1 MSISQMVLI
10 SRILILIAVGFG
22 VLTIILF
29 FAYDIRKIVFVLYG
43 IGNREWFI
51 KNGNGQTAKRKKKT
65 PSKTEKL
72 ATGEL
77 DIDKNS
83 VYANV
88 DDYADTKSGY
98 TQKISTSELE
108 VAGSEYPMTVA
119 LDMYESGNIDMES
132 GTVSLEGVEL
142 SIIQDITYMADIKE
156 W

>member
-51 KNGNGQTAKRKKKT
+51 KNGNGQTAKRKKKM

-72 ATGEL
+72 ATDEF
-77 DIDKNS
+77 DKNS
-83 VYANV
+83 TYKNT
-88 DDYADTKSGY
+88 DDYADIKCGY

-119 LDMYESGNIDMES
+119 LDMYESGDLDMES

>member
-10 SRILILIAVGFG
+10 SRILILIAVGFC

-51 KNGNGQTAKRKKKT
+51 KNGNSQTAKRKKKK

-72 ATGEL
+72 EADEF
-77 DIDKNS
+77 DINSTYKNT
-83 VYANV
+83 

-119 LDMYESGNIDMES
+119 LDMYESGDLDMES

>member
-10 SRILILIAVGFG
+10 SRILILIAVGFC

-72 ATGEL
+72 EADEF
-77 DIDKNS
+77 DINSTYKNT
-83 VYANV
+83 

>member
-43 IGNREWFI
+43 IGNRECFI
-51 KNGNGQTAKRKKKT
+51 KNGNSQTAKRKKKT

-83 VYANV
+83 VYTNV

-119 LDMYESGNIDMES
+119 LDMYESGDLDMES